1 MTSWR
6 SPAVLPVERVTDFD
20 NDEDRERHR
29 LWMRIVED
37 LTVEAREHPRLSRTL
52 HVVGL
57 SEQSRAT
64 ASLIIDYSICVKH
77 DILCALLIINEI
89 AFLGAIHEFTHYHIW

>member
-1 MTSWR
+1 L
-6 SPAVLPVERVTDFD
+6 LPVERVTDFD
-20 NDEDRERHR
+20 NNENRERHR

-57 SEQSRAT
+57 PDQSRAI
-64 ASLIIDYSICVKH
+64 ASFTDYTIC
-77 DILCALLIINEI
+77 IQYALLLIINGI
-89 AFLGAIHEFTHYHIW
+89 AFSALLSLQYQ